1 MEEHKENIHTK
12 ALNVQKMS
20 NAKEDE
26 KVGDSLT
33 EQKRFVDC
41 QTQTKINHL
50 S

>member
-26 KVGDSLT
+26 KVGDSLSRSALLT
-33 EQKRFVDC
+33 IRHKP
-41 QTQTKINHL
+41 K
-50 S
+50 